1 MAGLNVGVDGEREM
15 ENEGEQRTAGV
26 IKGAVLGRGM
36 PVDATLQLDALCH
49 LGLAYTLAHRGVKRQ
64 EFDRYSCFAMR
75 TPTRR
80 ASIVFAQRRRALR
93 QASRSSCHAHR
104 LRSTL
109 WMLSSWLPKP
119 ARHQHTTSKQ
129 GCGAGWW

>member
-1 MAGLNVGVDGEREM
+1 M

-49 LGLAYTLAHRGVKRQ
+49 LGLAYALAHRGVKRQ

-80 ASIVFAQRRRALR
+80 ASNVFARRRRACARLLEAVAMPIACVVR
-93 QASRSSCHAHR
+93 RGCSLHGCQNLLDTNTRPPSRGVA
-104 LRSTL
+104 
-109 WMLSSWLPKP
+109 P
-119 ARHQHTTSKQ
+119 A
-129 GCGAGWW
+129 GGDL